1 MKHVSSPHPCAAIA
15 SARVWLGLVLVALLA
30 GCASQAPSP
39 DQSRDRG
46 DWEAQIER
54 LQTLDAWSLAGKVGL
69 RTNEGSESANIDWQQ
84 RPDTYRILISGPF
97 GAGRTL
103 LTGRPG
109 AVTLTNGEGRFEAET
124 PEALMEQQLGWSLP
138 ISALDYWVRGLP
150 APEGGERIEHDEQG
164 FPQQLRQFG
173 WTIEYRDWTRAD
185 TLWMPRR
192 LVMTYGELRATLV
205 ANQWQ
210 LLSDT

>member
-1 MKHVSSPHPCAAIA
+1 MIHQLSFRLHQGYAPSRA
-15 SARVWLGLVLVALLA
+15 WLGLLLIVLLA
-30 GCASQAPSP
+30 GCASQAPGP
-39 DQSRDRG
+39 NQARERDA
-46 DWEAQIER
+46 WSTQVER
-54 LQTLDAWSLAGKVGL
+54 LRALESWSLAGKVGL

-103 LTGRPG
+103 LRGGPEK
-109 AVTLTNGEGRFEAET
+109 VTLNSSEGHFEAQT

-150 APEGGERIEHDEQG
+150 APEASKRLKHDDLG
-164 FPQQLRQFG
+164 FPQRLQQFG

-185 TLWMPRR
+185 DLWLPRR
-192 LVMTYGELRATLV
+192 LVMTYGDLRATLV
-205 ANQWQ
+205 ITQWDPMTD
-210 LLSDT
+210 S